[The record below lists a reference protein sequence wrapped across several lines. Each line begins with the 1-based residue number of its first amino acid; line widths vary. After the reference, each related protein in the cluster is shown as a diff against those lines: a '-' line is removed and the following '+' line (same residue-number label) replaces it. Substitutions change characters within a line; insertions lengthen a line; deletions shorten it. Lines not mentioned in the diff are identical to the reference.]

1 MMSTARLTSKGQ
13 LVIPKEIREYMRLQP
28 GDRLDFIIQDNGDV
42 VIRPMVTDVREL
54 KGILKVSGRQPVS
67 VAAMD
72 EAIRKRV
79 RAKQQ

>member
-1 MMSTARLTSKGQ
+1 MSTARLTSKGQ
-13 LVIPKEIREYMRLQP
+13 LVIPKDIRDYMHLQP

-54 KGILKVSGRQPVS
+54 KGILHVSGRQPVS
-67 VAAMD
+67 VVAMD

-79 RAKQQ
+79 RAKPQ

>member
-1 MMSTARLTSKGQ
+1 MSTARLTSKGP
-13 LVIPKEIREYMRLQP
+13 L
-28 GDRLDFIIQDNGDV
+28 
-42 VIRPMVTDVREL
+42 VIRPMVTDVRAL

-79 RAKQQ
+79 RAKQR